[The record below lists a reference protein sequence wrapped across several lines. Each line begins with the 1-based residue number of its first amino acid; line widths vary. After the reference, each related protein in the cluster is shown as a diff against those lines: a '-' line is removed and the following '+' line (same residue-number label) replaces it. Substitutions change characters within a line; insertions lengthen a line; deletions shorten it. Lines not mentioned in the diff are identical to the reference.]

1 MNPWPRAKH
10 LKRLLQRHSYSA
22 HGSLAEIE
30 QSHRRFRGGLGGGSG
45 SLLTVPVGQLLPGQE
60 YLMIEQD
67 QGIPTGEITTES
79 GSGLVTEEV

>member
-30 QSHRRFRGGLGGGSG
+30 RSHRRFRGGLGGGSV
-45 SLLTVPVGQLLPGQE
+45 LTVGQLLPGQE